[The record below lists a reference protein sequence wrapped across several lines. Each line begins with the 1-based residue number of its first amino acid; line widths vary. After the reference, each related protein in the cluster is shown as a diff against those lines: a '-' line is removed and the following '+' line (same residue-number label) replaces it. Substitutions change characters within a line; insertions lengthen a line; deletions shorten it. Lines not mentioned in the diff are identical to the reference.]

1 MRPLTPDDGFETL
14 RELIQEEK
22 REALDA
28 FDADE
33 FARGLRQ
40 AAATTVVPA
49 PRGHRITARLAFAG
63 LAATVL
69 VVVTLG
75 VWLRGRSA
83 AQADPETI
91 AAALGR
97 CPFYSDAAGGAVIRP
112 NWGEGVPSADGTLV
126 WTLQSLIYRAQR
138 ACADCPAGDGV
149 LTRAFIVGLG
159 GGRPETR
166 IATRTPVSSSDLSG
180 RLAALAR
187 TDAVVRALGRKR

>member
-1 MRPLTPDDGFETL
+1 MKPLTPDDGFDTL

-40 AAATTVVPA
+40 AAATTVAPA

-75 VWLRGRSA
+75 VWLRVRST
-83 AQADPETI
+83 AQVDPETI

-97 CPFYSDAAGGAVIRP
+97 CPFYSETAGGAAIRP
-112 NWGEGVPSADGTLV
+112 NRGEGVPSANGTLA
-126 WTLQSLIYRAQR
+126 WALQSLIYRAQR
-138 ACADCPAGDGV
+138 DGADCPAGDDV
-149 LTRAFIVGLG
+149 LAWALVVGLG
-159 GGRPETR
+159 GGRPEAR

-187 TDAVVRALGRKR
+187 TDAVVRALGGKR